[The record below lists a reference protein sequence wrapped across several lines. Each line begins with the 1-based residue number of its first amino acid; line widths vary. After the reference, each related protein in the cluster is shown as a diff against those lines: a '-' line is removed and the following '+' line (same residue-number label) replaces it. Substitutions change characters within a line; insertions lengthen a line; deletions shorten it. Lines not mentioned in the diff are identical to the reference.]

1 MSLHTIQSQS
11 RDSQPPVCLILCS
24 LDTRV
29 ILEDMGIPKISI
41 ILEPLIPVITDPIHL
56 LHLLRV
62 LIQDPIQQ
70 RLLLQDL
77 NRQTTRRMPRNMAV
91 EQPRTRVVGLEGNDE
106 ISSGGKKRNISTRR
120 VVELEID
127 LSCVQV

>member
-1 MSLHTIQSQS
+1 
-11 RDSQPPVCLILCS
+11 
-24 LDTRV
+24 
-29 ILEDMGIPKISI
+29 MGIPKVRI
-41 ILEPLIPVITDPIHL
+41 ILEPLIPVITDSIHL
-56 LHLLRV
+56 LHLLRI